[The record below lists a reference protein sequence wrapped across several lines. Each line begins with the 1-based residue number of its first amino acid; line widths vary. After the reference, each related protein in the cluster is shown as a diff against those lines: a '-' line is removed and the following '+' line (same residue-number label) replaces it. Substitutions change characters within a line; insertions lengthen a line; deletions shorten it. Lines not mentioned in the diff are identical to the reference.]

1 MKFEPVLSPFGE
13 VFRLIILLKDN
24 VLLRNSL
31 IPYAGEY
38 IVLSNEHILLSIHP
52 PLHLY
57 KCPHSIPADAFQNH
71 QETSSKLYFSLD
83 LLVL

>member
-38 IVLSNEHILLSIHP
+38 IVL
-52 PLHLY
+52 
-57 KCPHSIPADAFQNH
+57 
-71 QETSSKLYFSLD
+71 
-83 LLVL
+83 